1 MRKTDIPDETRK
13 MLKERYNLILPPNG
27 EPLIKSDIPE
37 EARQILISQ
46 MIENRKIKRGWI
58 SMSLPSRLLPRRKIR
73 Y

>member
-27 EPLIKSDIPE
+27 EPLIKSDGRE

-46 MIENRKIKRGWI
+46 MIENRKIKRGFHVH
-58 SMSLPSRLLPRRKIR
+58 SLPTRLLLRRKIR
-73 Y
+73 C